1 MTKISAVLVSYLITL
16 IDFDPD
22 IIDVV
27 VSFFA
32 VAGKYAMYFGILGVL
47 VMMVARAFKGKER
60 LF

>member
-1 MTKISAVLVSYLITL
+1 MLNLSVNL

-32 VAGKYAMYFGILGVL
+32 VAGKYAILFGMFAFLLRML
-47 VMMVARAFKGKER
+47 VRAFTGKEKF
-60 LF
+60 L